1 MELQF
6 EKLAKRILGEGIGD
20 PDSEAHTAREMN
32 RSIEDQKEEMAQRSA
47 PISRGRP
54 GGYDEPSAEPHYI
67 VYDNEDKKCQ
77 NWYKK
82 QEDPKLSGSTM
93 AKYGWKTFKLKFPG
107 ALQKA
112 EAFAKKW
119 GLKEPRFVKG

>member
-6 EKLAKRILGEGIGD
+6 VKLVKKVLKEGIGD
-20 PDSEAHTAREMN
+20 PDSAAYTAREAN
-32 RSIEDQKEEMAQRSA
+32 KALEHQKQDLAQQSVPLSKGRS
-47 PISRGRP
+47 
-54 GGYDEPSAEPHYI
+54 GGYDEPAGSPHYI
-67 VYDNEDKKCQ
+67 VYDNADKKCQ

-93 AKYGWKTFKLKFPG
+93 AKHGWKAFLLKNKG
-107 ALQKA
+107 AELKA
-112 EAFAKKW
+112 REFAKKW